1 MTEFET
7 QYELMRI
14 TKTGSE
20 SLKQAF
26 RDTRNILVHEGVEG
40 HQIVLWMVPEYRTA
54 IMSLRDPVERFRS
67 GYDMNY
73 RNDHVNIRERYP
85 TVNDMALDIKNV
97 MYDME
102 WGYTYLPQAFW
113 TRGADYIKKRKAV
126 WVMTQDIDE
135 FIDRFPAERKNV
147 HNIHHNAQTNFTGL
161 KPSQLS
167 PAAIGALQD
176 AYAADFAMLRE
187 LGVPDRYFKHL
198 QGRL

>member
-1 MTEFET
+1 MAEFDQ

-26 RDTRNILVHEGVEG
+26 RDTRNVLVHEGVEG

-67 GYDMNY
+67 GYDMNA
-73 RNDHVNIRERYP
+73 RTNHVGINERYP
-85 TVNDMALDIKNV
+85 TASDMALDIKNV

-102 WGYTYLPQAFW
+102 WGYTYLPQVFW
-113 TRGADYIKKRKAV
+113 TRGADYIRKRKAV
-126 WVMTQDIDE
+126 WMMTQDIDT
-135 FIDRFPAERKNV
+135 FIEQFPAERKNV
-147 HNIHHNAQTNFTGL
+147 HGVHHNAQELFRDKVRSELT
-161 KPSQLS
+161 

-176 AYAADFAMLRE
+176 AYAADFAMLDE
-187 LGVPDRYFKHL
+187 LGVPERYFKHL
-198 QGRL
+198 QSRM